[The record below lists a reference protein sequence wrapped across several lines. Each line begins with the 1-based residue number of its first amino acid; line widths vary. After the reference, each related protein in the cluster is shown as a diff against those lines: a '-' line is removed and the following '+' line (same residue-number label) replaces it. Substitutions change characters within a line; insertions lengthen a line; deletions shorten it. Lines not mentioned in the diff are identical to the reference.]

1 MPARMDGAIGMTSRR
16 PVDGEEPIPD
26 EVEGR
31 VTSRPA
37 RRSVDGKEW
46 ISQEVEGILTRGLHD
61 HFGRQVRI
69 VELHSRF
76 LDDMVS
82 THPIS
87 RLHLTLDSGKQLTVI
102 FKRLQP
108 RPDRDV
114 RRRILIHRR
123 LLADERLDAPT
134 VYASVCDEA
143 QGRYWL
149 FLEDVGEYNKLSWCG
164 IDAWLATFRWLAR
177 MHAAYYGRE
186 EELRALGCLG
196 EHRPAF
202 YRFFAHAAN
211 DVLQQYAQQHQ
222 LARFEGLMRRWFDI
236 SVAHLARGSRTLV
249 HGDSYEHNF
258 MVQPGLR
265 IRPIDWDS
273 AAIGVAGWDVAQL
286 AAGWGPDRPHLVGV
300 YLDEFAQHA
309 TVPLDRRAFD
319 RTLAHCEIMRVL
331 QVLYWWE
338 GPYDDLW
345 FVDHLLDEMES
356 ACHHLDSEG
365 RDS

>member
-1 MPARMDGAIGMTSRR
+1 MTVRRPMDG
-16 PVDGEEPIPD
+16 E
-26 EVEGR
+26 
-31 VTSRPA
+31 
-37 RRSVDGKEW
+37 EW

-149 FLEDVGEYNKLSWCG
+149 FLEDVGEYNRLGWCG
-164 IDAWLATFRWLAR
+164 MDAWLATFRSLAR
-177 MHAAYYGRE
+177 MHAAHYGRE

-196 EHRPAF
+196 EHSSAF
-202 YRFFAHAAN
+202 YRFFACTAQE
-211 DVLQQYAQQHQ
+211 VLQRHAERHQ
-222 LARFEGLMRRWFDI
+222 LARFERLTVRWFDV
-236 SVAHLARGSRTLV
+236 SVAQLVRQPRTLV
-249 HGDSYEHNF
+249 HGDSYEKNF
-258 MVQPGLR
+258 MVQPGPR
-265 IRPIDWDS
+265 IRPIDWDY

-286 AAGWGPDRPHLVGV
+286 AAGWGPEKLRLVEV

-309 TVPLDRRAFD
+309 TVSVDRRAFE

-338 GPYDDLW
+338 GPYEDLA
-345 FVDHLLDEMES
+345 FVDVLLNQMES
-356 ACHHLDSEG
+356 ACHQLESEG

>member
-1 MPARMDGAIGMTSRR
+1 MTVWT
-16 PVDGEEPIPD
+16 PGGGEEPIPD

-31 VTSRPA
+31 ITGMPIHRPA
-37 RRSVDGKEW
+37 DAEEPLPE
-46 ISQEVEGILTRGLHD
+46 EVERILTRGLRD
-61 HFGRQVRI
+61 YFGRPVRI
-69 VELHSRF
+69 VELHSRL
-76 LDDMVS
+76 LDTFS

-87 RLHLTLDSGKQLTVI
+87 RLNLTLDSGEPLTVI

-123 LLADERLDAPT
+123 LLADGRLDAPA

-149 FLEDVGEYNKLSWCG
+149 FLEDVGELRLEWC
-164 IDAWLATFRWLAR
+164 DVNDWPAAFRWLAR
-177 MHAAYYGRE
+177 MHAEYYGRE

-202 YRFFAHAAN
+202 YRFFARNAYE
-211 DVLQQYAQQHQ
+211 VLQRYAGRRR
-222 LARFEGLMRRWFDI
+222 LAQFEHLMMRWFDL
-236 SVAHLARGSRTLV
+236 SLKHLARHPRTLV
-249 HGDSYEHNF
+249 HGDSYCTNF
-258 MVQPGLR
+258 MVQPGPR

-273 AAIGVAGWDVAQL
+273 AAIGVAGWDMAQL
-286 AAGWGPDRPHLVGV
+286 VAGWGPEKPRLVAV

-309 TVPLDRRAFD
+309 AVPVDRRAFE
-319 RTLAHCEIMRVL
+319 RTLAYCEIMRVL

-338 GPYDDLW
+338 GPYDNLA
-345 FVDHLLDEMES
+345 FVDGVLEEMES
-356 ACHHLDSEG
+356 ACRYLDSEG
-365 RDS
+365 SDG

>member
-1 MPARMDGAIGMTSRR
+1 MY
-16 PVDGEEPIPD
+16 GEEPIPD

-31 VTSRPA
+31 VTGRPL
-37 RRSVDGKEW
+37 RRPVNPEEA
-46 ISQEVEGILTRGLHD
+46 IPEEVGELLTRGLSD
-61 HFGRQVRI
+61 HFGRPVRI

-76 LDDMVS
+76 LDDVFS

-87 RLHLTLDSGKQLTVI
+87 RMHLRLASGEQLTVI

-123 LLADERLDAPT
+123 LLADKRLDAPT

-164 IDAWLATFRWLAR
+164 IDAWLATFRHLGK
-177 MHAAYYGRE
+177 MHAAYHGRE

-202 YRFFAHAAN
+202 YRFFARTARA
-211 DVLQQYAQQHQ
+211 VLQRHAGQRR
-222 LARFEGLMRRWFDI
+222 LARFEGMMGRWFEA
-236 SVAHLARGSRTLV
+236 SVAHLVRQPKTLV
-249 HGDSYEHNF
+249 HGDCYEGNF
-258 MVQPGLR
+258 MVQPGPR

-286 AAGWGPDRPHLVGV
+286 AAGWGPERPDLVRV

-319 RTLAHCEIMRVL
+319 RTLAHSEIMRVL

-338 GPYDDLW
+338 GPYDDLE
-345 FVDHLLDEMES
+345 FVDILLEAMES
-356 ACHHLDSEG
+356 ACQYLNSEG
-365 RDS
+365 KDA